1 MEKRSF
7 KLRIVTPSRVFEREI
22 VHIRLRDES
31 GFFGVMKDHAD
42 FLTVLVPSLCYF
54 RDVRGM
60 EQFLAVDEGIFS
72 VEGGAAVLSSR
83 EVFESEDP
91 EKLVEI
97 VESTFLKRREAETAL
112 REMLGDMERS
122 FMEKTLLLLRGTP

>member
-1 MEKRSF
+1 
-7 KLRIVTPSRVFEREI
+7 VTPARVFEREV

-54 RDVRGM
+54 RDARGR

-72 VEGGAAVLSSR
+72 VNGGLAVLTSR
-83 EVFESEDP
+83 EVFESEDA
-91 EKLVEI
+91 EKLVDI
-97 VESTFLKRREAETAL
+97 VDRTFLQRREAEMSL

>member
-7 KLRIVTPSRVFEREI
+7 KLRIVTPARVFEREV

-54 RDVRGM
+54 RDARGR

-72 VEGGAAVLSSR
+72 VNGGLAVLTSR
-83 EVFESEDP
+83 EVFESEDA
-91 EKLVEI
+91 EKLVDI
-97 VESTFLKRREAETAL
+97 VDRTFLQRREAEMAL